1 MKNLFKKSVPEPTVL
16 GSLHAKLHPNRF
28 PRMSPVM
35 GAIVGFLLG
44 LAVGDPPIAEIII
57 VHDGA
62 VLARPEGVIKTQII
76 GCYSDL
82 IRNWQALLACAGLTK
97 FERIEADCLFAT
109 KIGYPFE
116 ASH

>member
-1 MKNLFKKSVPEPTVL
+1 MKNLFKKSLPEPTVL
-16 GSLHAKLHPNRF
+16 RSLHAKLSPTRF

-35 GAIVGFLLG
+35 GAIVGFVVG
-44 LAVGDPPIAEIII
+44 APFGDPPIAEIVI

-62 VLARPEGVIKTQII
+62 VLARPEGAAKIQII
-76 GCYSDL
+76 GCYDDL

-97 FERIEADCLFAT
+97 TERIEAECLFAS
-109 KIGYPFE
+109 KIGYLFE